1 VAGKIDIWKELL
13 IVCIRSEDTMSTNH
27 EQKHKALIE
36 KLRQRDSMIRGMYL
50 TNVSSLE
57 SLVRD
62 IISHHFCTPGKDE
75 KRQQFISIL
84 LDVYLPRDSITDV
97 MERIISNDYPD
108 LLKEYPRL
116 FEELRKINEYSTWL
130 YSAALDTSHSYPN
143 SAELDDTIRLTYYDK
158 NGGKRQKEVT
168 KEEIEERLS
177 DCSNIH
183 FALEDIRSEI
193 RDRILTSFK

>member
-1 VAGKIDIWKELL
+1 
-13 IVCIRSEDTMSTNH
+13 MSTKH
-27 EQKHKALIE
+27 EQNNKALAE
-36 KLRQRDSMIRGMYL
+36 QLHQRDSMMRGSYL

-62 IISHHFCTPGKDE
+62 VISHHFCTPGMDG

-84 LDVYLPRDSITDV
+84 LNAYLSRTSITDLL
-97 MERIISNDYPD
+97 EKIISNDYPD

-116 FEELRKINEYSTWL
+116 FEDLRRINEYSAWL
-130 YSAALDTSHSYPN
+130 YSATLDTSS
-143 SAELDDTIRLTYYDK
+143 SFLDSTELDDAIRLTYYVQD
-158 NGGKRQKEVT
+158 GGKRQKIIT

-177 DCSNIH
+177 DCSNVH

-193 RDRILTSFK
+193 RDRILTNSK

>member
-1 VAGKIDIWKELL
+1 MDGKIDLWKEVL
-13 IVCIRSEDTMSTNH
+13 IVCIRSKYTMSTNQ
-27 EQKHKALIE
+27 EQKHKAMVE

-57 SLVRD
+57 SLVRE
-62 IISHHFCTPGKDE
+62 IISIHFCTPGTDE

-84 LDVYLPRDSITDV
+84 LNVHLPRAFIIDL
-97 MERIISNDYPD
+97 MEKIISNDYPD

-116 FEELRKINEYSTWL
+116 SEDLRKINEYSAWL
-130 YSAALDTSHSYPN
+130 YSAALDTSHSYLN
-143 SAELDDTIRLTYYDK
+143 SAELDDTIRLTYYDL
-158 NGGKRQKEVT
+158 NGGKRQKDVT

-193 RDRILTSFK
+193 RDRILTSIK